1 MYFPIIFEKKIVRH
15 IYNENHIKEI
25 LIKLIKRIKQFS
37 TFVKNNLRGYIS
49 YLISHNSNIYYQNN
63 FLKRM
68 INGLINWSL
77 KK

>member
-1 MYFPIIFEKKIVRH
+1 MNFPIIFEKKIARH

-49 YLISHNSNIYYQNN
+49 YLIILT
-63 FLKRM
+63 FIIKT
-68 INGLINWSL
+68 IF
-77 KK
+77 